1 MNKST
6 IIVYLNGLKLVLYD
20 EKEADAYIT
29 QKKTLFDAK
38 RLAEEVKTA
47 QTDLFVLCKN
57 VTEDFKLFSKEFIF
71 IEAAGGLIQN
81 DANQYLFIY
90 RHDKWDLPKGKL
102 EKGELPEHAAVRE
115 CQEECG
121 IHEITLNTFLMNTY
135 HVYLYKKGWALK
147 KTYWY
152 NMHCNETNL
161 VPQLEESITEV
172 AWKSKQDIPAMISN
186 TYFNIIDILH
196 QANLLNA

>member
-6 IIVYLNGLKLVLYD
+6 IVVYMNGFKLVFYD
-20 EKEADAYIT
+20 EKEADTYIT
-29 QKKTLFDAK
+29 QKKTPFDAK
-38 RLAEEVKTA
+38 MLAEEAKTA
-47 QTDLFVLCKN
+47 KSDLFVLCKN
-57 VTEDFKLFSKEFIF
+57 VAEDFKEFSKEFIF

-90 RHDKWDLPKGKL
+90 RHDRWDLPKGKL
-102 EKGELPEHAAVRE
+102 EKNELVEHAAVRE

-121 IHEITLNTFLMNTY
+121 IKEIELKDFLMNTY
-135 HVYLYKKGWALK
+135 HVYLFKKGWALK
-147 KTYWY
+147 KTHWY
-152 NMHCNETNL
+152 NMVCNETNL

-172 AWKSKQDIPAMISN
+172 TWKSKQDIPAMLSN

-196 QANLLNA
+196 EADLLSA